1 MTESRH
7 NLIKYILLILTT
19 ISCLLYPLTVTAADS
34 KTGSLELVC
43 DYDGVNLNGIE
54 WDIFRVGTHSP
65 YGDMY
70 LDGDFAD
77 YPVSFDDLSAS
88 AINSVA
94 ETLEMYTKT
103 DSIAPIS
110 TLTTDENGVA
120 LFENLETGIYLLSG
134 TSVKIGLNTYTPDA
148 FLIEIDEDTEET
160 FNITS
165 YPKFSVESEPMIDE
179 SEYAVEKMWVNDNG
193 MGDRPNAVTI
203 EIYAD
208 SVLYDT
214 VVLDESNNWS
224 HSWLGDTACEWSV
237 KELNIDKN
245 YTVSYDKTGTQ
256 YAIVNTRT
264 SSTTT
269 TVTTTPPPSEDIP
282 QTGLLWW
289 PVPLLALA
297 GIAFIVVGIRV
308 SAKRK

>member
-1 MTESRH
+1 MTKIRH
-7 NLIKYILLILTT
+7 DLIKYIILILTT
-19 ISCLLYPLTVTAADS
+19 ISCLVYPLTVAAADGE
-34 KTGSLELVC
+34 TGSLKLVC
-43 DYDGVNLNGIE
+43 EYDGVNLSGIE

-88 AINSVA
+88 AMSSAA

-103 DSIAPIS
+103 DSITPLN

-134 TSVKIGLNTYTPDA
+134 TSVKISLSTYTPDA
-148 FLIEIDEDTEET
+148 FLIEIDEDSEET
-160 FNITS
+160 FNVIS
-165 YPKFSVESEPMIDE
+165 YPKFSVESEPIISS
-179 SEYAVEKMWVNDNG
+179 SEYAVEKMWVNDDG

-208 SVLYDT
+208 SVLYET

-224 HSWLGDTACEWSV
+224 YSWLGSTTREWSV

-245 YTVSYDKTGTQ
+245 YTVSYDKTGVQ

-264 SSTTT
+264 SSITTN
-269 TVTTTPPPSEDIP
+269 VTTTPPPSDDIP